1 MAQGNITDSSIDYVL
16 TYWHKPN
23 SSAEWQ
29 LVEENLTYTQLIS
42 KVIAGTGWIDEVRV
56 HPVDA
61 LMTTITYEPLVGKTS
76 ETDANHRTIYYE
88 YDDQHRL
95 KYTKDEKR
103 NRSWSKMYDISSITI
118 VIFTIN
124 TYFHSSL
131 MVFHFFRKT
140 TSFSNSSS
148 IS

>member
-23 SSAEWQ
+23 SSTEWQ

-61 LMTTITYEPLVGKTS
+61 LMTTVTYEPLVGKTS

-103 NRSWSKMYDISSITI
+103 NILEAYQYN
-118 VIFTIN
+118 VVGN
-124 TYFHSSL
+124 
-131 MVFHFFRKT
+131 
-140 TSFSNSSS
+140 
-148 IS
+148 